1 MEKTITKREILE
13 GLITLAETGE
23 CTLAAEDIKT
33 FAEKEIAS
41 MDKRAAADKK
51 RREAKAAEFDEI
63 TEAVYEVLTDEPMS
77 AEEILDKLGLDM
89 PKSKLIPKL
98 TKLVKVE
105 HRAVKS
111 KKRCKNDEG
120 KSSEKTMYARA

>member
-1 MEKTITKREILE
+1 MDKTVTKREVLK

-51 RREAKAAEFDEI
+51 RREAKAAESDEI
-63 TEAVYEVLTDEPMS
+63 TEAVYEALTDEPMF

-98 TKLVKVE
+98 TKLVEAERV
-105 HRAVKS
+105 VKS
-111 KKRCKNDEG
+111 KKRYKNDEG

>member
-1 MEKTITKREILE
+1 MEKTVTKREILK

-51 RREAKAAEFDEI
+51 RREAKAAESDEI
-63 TEAVYEVLTDEPMS
+63 IEAVYEALTDEPMS

-98 TKLVKVE
+98 TKLVE
-105 HRAVKS
+105 AERAVKS
-111 KKRCKNDEG
+111 KKRYKNDEG
-120 KSSEKTMYARA
+120 KSSVKTMYARA

>member
-1 MEKTITKREILE
+1 MEKTVTKRKVLE

-51 RREAKAAEFDEI
+51 RREAKAAESDEI
-63 TEAVYEVLTDEPMS
+63 IEAVYETLTDEPMS

-98 TKLVKVE
+98 TKLVE
-105 HRAVKS
+105 AERAVKS
-111 KKRCKNDEG
+111 KKRYKNDKG

>member
-1 MEKTITKREILE
+1 MEKTVTKRKVLE

-51 RREAKAAEFDEI
+51 RREAKAAESDEI
-63 TEAVYEVLTDEPMS
+63 IEAVYEALTDEPMS

-98 TKLVKVE
+98 TKLIE
-105 HRAVKS
+105 AERAVKS
-111 KKRCKNDEG
+111 KKRYKNDEG

>member
-1 MEKTITKREILE
+1 
-13 GLITLAETGE
+13 
-23 CTLAAEDIKT
+23 
-33 FAEKEIAS
+33 

-51 RREAKAAEFDEI
+51 RREAKAAESDEI

-98 TKLVKVE
+98 TKLVKAE
-105 HRAVKS
+105 RAVKS
-111 KKRCKNDEG
+111 KKRYKNDEG

>member
-1 MEKTITKREILE
+1 MEKTVTKRKVLE

-51 RREAKAAEFDEI
+51 RRETKAAESDEI
-63 TEAVYEVLTDEPMS
+63 TETVYEALTDEPMS

-98 TKLVKVE
+98 TKLVEAK
-105 HRAVKS
+105 RAVRS
-111 KKRCKNDEG
+111 KKRYKNDEG

>member
-1 MEKTITKREILE
+1 MEKTVTKREVLE
-13 GLITLAETGE
+13 GLITLAETSE

-51 RREAKAAEFDEI
+51 RREAKAAESDEI
-63 TEAVYEVLTDEPMS
+63 TEAVYEALTDEPMS

-98 TKLVKVE
+98 TKLVEAKRV
-105 HRAVKS
+105 VKS
-111 KKRCKNDEG
+111 KKRYKNDEG

>member
-1 MEKTITKREILE
+1 MDKTVTKREVLE

-51 RREAKAAEFDEI
+51 RRQAKAAESDEI
-63 TEAVYEVLTDEPMS
+63 TEAVYKALTNEPMS

-98 TKLVKVE
+98 TKLVKAE
-105 HRAVKS
+105 RAVKS
-111 KKRCKNDEG
+111 KKRYKNDEG
-120 KSSEKTMYARA
+120 KSCEKTMYARA

>member
-1 MEKTITKREILE
+1 MDKTVTKREVLE

-51 RREAKAAEFDEI
+51 RREAKAAESDEI
-63 TEAVYEVLTDEPMS
+63 TEAVYEILTDEPMS
-77 AEEILDKLGLDM
+77 AEEILEKLGMDM

-98 TKLVKVE
+98 TKLVKFE
-105 HRAVKS
+105 RAVKS
-111 KKRCKNDEG
+111 KKRYKNDEG
-120 KSSEKTMYARA
+120 KSAEKTMYARA

>member
-1 MEKTITKREILE
+1 MEKTVTKRKVLE

-51 RREAKAAEFDEI
+51 RREAKAAESDEI
-63 TEAVYEVLTDEPMS
+63 TEVVYETLTDEPMS

-98 TKLVKVE
+98 TKLVE
-105 HRAVKS
+105 AERAVKS
-111 KKRCKNDEG
+111 KKRYKNDEG

>member
-1 MEKTITKREILE
+1 MEKTVTKREVLK

-51 RREAKAAEFDEI
+51 RREAKAAESDEI
-63 TEAVYEVLTDEPMS
+63 IEAVYETLTDEPMS

-98 TKLVKVE
+98 TKLVE
-105 HRAVKS
+105 AERAVKS
-111 KKRCKNDEG
+111 KKRYKNDEG

>member
-1 MEKTITKREILE
+1 MEKTVTKREVLK

-51 RREAKAAEFDEI
+51 RREAKAAESDEI
-63 TEAVYEVLTDEPMS
+63 TEAVYEALTDEPMS

-98 TKLVKVE
+98 TKLVNDE
-105 HRAVKS
+105 RAVKS
-111 KKRCKNDEG
+111 KKRYKNDEG

>member
-111 KKRCKNDEG
+111 KKRYKNDEG

>member
-1 MEKTITKREILE
+1 MEKTVTKREVLD

-51 RREAKAAEFDEI
+51 RREAKAAESDEI

-77 AEEILDKLGLDM
+77 AEEILEKLDMDM

-98 TKLVKVE
+98 TKLVKFE
-105 HRAVKS
+105 RAVKS
-111 KKRCKNDEG
+111 KKRYKNDEG
-120 KSSEKTMYARA
+120 KSAEKTMYARA

>member
-1 MEKTITKREILE
+1 MEKTVTKRKVLE

-51 RREAKAAEFDEI
+51 RREAKAAESDEI
-63 TEAVYEVLTDEPMS
+63 TEAVYEALTDEPMS
-77 AEEILDKLGLDM
+77 AQEILDKLGLDM

-98 TKLVKVE
+98 TKLVTAERV
-105 HRAVKS
+105 VKS
-111 KKRCKNDEG
+111 KKRYKNDEG

>member
-1 MEKTITKREILE
+1 MGKTVTKRKVLE

-51 RREAKAAEFDEI
+51 RREAKTAESDEI
-63 TEAVYEVLTDEPMS
+63 TEAVYKALTDEPMS

-98 TKLVKVE
+98 TKLVKDK
-105 HRAVKS
+105 RAVKS
-111 KKRCKNDEG
+111 KKRYKNDEG
-120 KSSEKTMYARA
+120 KSSEKTLYARA

>member
-1 MEKTITKREILE
+1 MEKTVTKREILE

-51 RREAKAAEFDEI
+51 RREAKAAESDEI

-98 TKLVKVE
+98 TKLVKAE
-105 HRAVKS
+105 RAVKS
-111 KKRCKNDEG
+111 KKRYQNDEG

>member
-1 MEKTITKREILE
+1 MDKTVTKREVLK

-51 RREAKAAEFDEI
+51 RREAKAAESDEI
-63 TEAVYEVLTDEPMS
+63 IEAVYEALTDEPMF

-98 TKLVKVE
+98 TKLVEAERV
-105 HRAVKS
+105 VKS
-111 KKRCKNDEG
+111 KKRYKNDEG

>member
-1 MEKTITKREILE
+1 MDKTVTKREVLK

-51 RREAKAAEFDEI
+51 RREAKAAESDEI
-63 TEAVYEVLTDEPMS
+63 AEAVYEVLTDEPMS

-98 TKLVKVE
+98 TKLVDAK
-105 HRAVKS
+105 RAVKS
-111 KKRCKNDEG
+111 KKRYKNDEG

>member
-1 MEKTITKREILE
+1 MLTLKQITEETARVIAGLEKKHFTGAKEAIDNV
-13 GLITLAETGE
+13 LA
-23 CTLAAEDIKT
+23 I
-33 FAEKEIAS
+33 
-41 MDKRAAADKK
+41 DKK
-51 RREAKAAEFDEI
+51 RREAKAAESDEI

-77 AEEILDKLGLDM
+77 AEEILDKLDLDM

-98 TKLVKVE
+98 TKLVKAE
-105 HRAVKS
+105 RAVKS

>member
-1 MEKTITKREILE
+1 MEKTVTKREVLE

-51 RREAKAAEFDEI
+51 RREAKATESDEI

-98 TKLVKVE
+98 TKLVKFE
-105 HRAVKS
+105 RAVKS
-111 KKRCKNDEG
+111 KKRYKNDEG
-120 KSSEKTMYARA
+120 KSAEKTMYARA

>member
-1 MEKTITKREILE
+1 MDKTVTKREVLK

-51 RREAKAAEFDEI
+51 RREAKAAESDEI
-63 TEAVYEVLTDEPMS
+63 IEAVYEALTDEPMS

-98 TKLVKVE
+98 TKLIE
-105 HRAVKS
+105 AERAVKS
-111 KKRCKNDEG
+111 KKRYKNDEG

>member
-1 MEKTITKREILE
+1 MEKTVTKREILE

-23 CTLAAEDIKT
+23 CTLAADDIKT

-51 RREAKAAEFDEI
+51 RREAKAAESDEI
-63 TEAVYEVLTDEPMS
+63 TEAVYEVLTD
-77 AEEILDKLGLDM
+77 EEILDKLGLDM

-98 TKLVKVE
+98 TKLVKFE
-105 HRAVKS
+105 RAVKS
-111 KKRCKNDEG
+111 KKRYKNDEG
-120 KSSEKTMYARA
+120 KSAEKTMYARA

>member
-1 MEKTITKREILE
+1 MEKTVTKREILE

-23 CTLAAEDIKT
+23 CTLAPEDIKT

-51 RREAKAAEFDEI
+51 RREAKAAESDEI

-77 AEEILDKLGLDM
+77 AEEILNKLGLDM

-98 TKLVKVE
+98 TKLVKAE
-105 HRAVKS
+105 RAVKS

>member
-1 MEKTITKREILE
+1 MEKTVTKREILE

-51 RREAKAAEFDEI
+51 RREAKAAESEDPAYSLI
-63 TEAVYEVLTDEPMS
+63 THERTW
-77 AEEILDKLGLDM
+77 
-89 PKSKLIPKL
+89 
-98 TKLVKVE
+98 
-105 HRAVKS
+105 
-111 KKRCKNDEG
+111 
-120 KSSEKTMYARA
+120 SSQRTYPRHSCNASWTSPHAQP

>member
-1 MEKTITKREILE
+1 MEKTVTKREVLK

-51 RREAKAAEFDEI
+51 RREAKAAESDEI
-63 TEAVYEVLTDEPMS
+63 IEAVYEALTDEPMS

-98 TKLVKVE
+98 TKLVEAKRV
-105 HRAVKS
+105 VKS
-111 KKRCKNDEG
+111 KKRYKNDEG

>member
-1 MEKTITKREILE
+1 MEKTVTKRKVLE
-13 GLITLAETGE
+13 GLITLAKTGE

-51 RREAKAAEFDEI
+51 RREAKAAESDEI
-63 TEAVYEVLTDEPMS
+63 TEAVYEALTDEPMS

-98 TKLVKVE
+98 TKLVTAE
-105 HRAVKS
+105 RAVKS
-111 KKRCKNDEG
+111 KKRYKNDEG

>member
-1 MEKTITKREILE
+1 MEKTVTKREVLE

-51 RREAKAAEFDEI
+51 RREAKAAESDEI
-63 TEAVYEVLTDEPMS
+63 TEAVYEALTDEPMS

-98 TKLVKVE
+98 TKLVTAERV
-105 HRAVKS
+105 VKS
-111 KKRCKNDEG
+111 KKRYKNDEG

>member
-1 MEKTITKREILE
+1 MEKTVTKREVLE

-51 RREAKAAEFDEI
+51 RRETKAAESDEI
-63 TEAVYEVLTDEPMS
+63 TETVYEALTDEPMS
-77 AEEILDKLGLDM
+77 AEEILNKLGLDM

-98 TKLVKVE
+98 TKLVKAE
-105 HRAVKS
+105 RAVKS
-111 KKRCKNDEG
+111 KKRYKNDEG

>member
-1 MEKTITKREILE
+1 MEKTVTKREILE

-23 CTLAAEDIKT
+23 CT
-33 FAEKEIAS
+33 

-51 RREAKAAEFDEI
+51 RREAKAAESDEI

-98 TKLVKVE
+98 TKLVKAE
-105 HRAVKS
+105 RAMKS